1 MPDRKALE
9 KAVVRHLLSTGYYN
23 ALPEVSWGPF
33 RADFIAW
40 GSGADIIEVEVKRTF
55 EDYLADFSKESVTR
69 LEHAEVL
76 KEKKTGRRPLIVWQY
91 KRKGKT
97 PPVVPET
104 KYEAMW
110 SRSQGWGP
118 THFVY
123 AAPEEIAIKIAS
135 DRKRPNYFGV
145 WAFRQ
150 FRDGRNQYYHYKT
163 LCNVRRIRTITP
175 QEMAQFER
183 IAGKRALALV
193 MAMVRKGELIDERQ
207 EDSES

>member
-1 MPDRKALE
+1 MSKSKAIE
-9 KAVVRHLLSTGYYN
+9 RAVIRHLLSTGYYN

-69 LEHAEVL
+69 LEHAEEL

-104 KYEAMW
+104 KYLALW
-110 SRSQGWGP
+110 SQSQEWSP

-123 AAPEEIAIKIAS
+123 AAPEEVALKIAL
-135 DRKRPNYFGV
+135 DKNRPQFFGV

-150 FRDGRNQYYHYKT
+150 FRDGRNSFYHYKT
-163 LCNVRRIRTITP
+163 ICQVRRIKRISP
-175 QEMAQFER
+175 EEMTRFER
-183 IAGKRALALV
+183 TAGKRALAIL
-193 MAMVRKGELIDERQ
+193 MKKLKEEGLG
-207 EDSES
+207 